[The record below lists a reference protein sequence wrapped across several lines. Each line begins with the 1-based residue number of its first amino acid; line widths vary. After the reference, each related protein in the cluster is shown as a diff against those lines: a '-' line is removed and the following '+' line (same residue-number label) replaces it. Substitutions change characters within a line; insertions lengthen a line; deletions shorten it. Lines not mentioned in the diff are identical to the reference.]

1 MRLNALRIVGAAVV
15 WAFGL
20 GAGSAL
26 LAPTPA
32 QAAEIEVV
40 SDNDLLTLPAETDKA
55 YSRISPG
62 KPATFEVIGPGNI
75 RLVIRAN
82 VPPNN
87 LKGAV
92 PLSVDLRNKNQ
103 SIRKLTVPRAAASDK
118 SAWAESTEFFPS
130 DPKVLEMEFPAGRH
144 EIRVMALDSD
154 LAGGAVA
161 GVVSKT
167 PAAAP
172 AGVAAASV
180 GAAGGRAPGKLPTM
194 RDDEPAPLPKPQA
207 KPLPDFAAQGSY
219 TADEKPSRF
228 PYKAVGWTL
237 FGAGLATAGAGAAM
251 NVVSLGKVDDAN
263 AQPYQSAEQTA
274 LVDES
279 KGAWT
284 TAIALYSAGAAVAA
298 TGLVLVI
305 VDAVKG
311 DGPISAQNSAAWPVT
326 PGVAVATGG
335 GQLTLGG
342 RF

>member
-1 MRLNALRIVGAAVV
+1 MRLNALRFVGAVAV
-15 WAFGL
+15 WTIGAFGF
-20 GAGSAL
+20 GGPT
-26 LAPTPA
+26 LAT
-32 QAAEIEVV
+32 AAEIEVV

-82 VPPNN
+82 VPANN

-103 SIRKLTVPRAAASDK
+103 SIRKLTVPRTAANDK

-130 DPKVLEMEFPAGRH
+130 DAKVLEMEFPAGRH

-180 GAAGGRAPGKLPTM
+180 GAAAGRAPGKLPTM
-194 RDDEPAPLPKPQA
+194 RDDEPAPVPKPQA

-274 LVDES
+274 LVDEG

-311 DGPISAQNSAAWPVT
+311 DEPTSARNGPGWPVT